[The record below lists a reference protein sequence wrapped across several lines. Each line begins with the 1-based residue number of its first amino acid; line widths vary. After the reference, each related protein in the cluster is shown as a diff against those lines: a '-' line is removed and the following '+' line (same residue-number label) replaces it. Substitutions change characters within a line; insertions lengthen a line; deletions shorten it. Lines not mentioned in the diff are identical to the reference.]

1 MTPRQPFI
9 SIDSRRAY
17 VLGPE
22 CLRAVADGWSSVLDP
37 ELRTPKRTGV
47 FDMEIQT
54 ESYIVLGGLPNEE
67 RYHCLICGCTPDR
80 VMVDL
85 FVPEP
90 KDIPASVPL
99 PNS

>member
-1 MTPRQPFI
+1 
-9 SIDSRRAY
+9 
-17 VLGPE
+17 
-22 CLRAVADGWSSVLDP
+22 
-37 ELRTPKRTGV
+37 
-47 FDMEIQT
+47 MEIQT
-54 ESYIVLGGLPNEE
+54 ESYIVLGDLPNEE

-99 PNS
+99 PNSKTLVMPYRLCPRCAKAKSAPWRIRLLILERLNVIGGGSVK